1 MRENIRSRSDDNCGE
16 MRYKLDRRKQL
27 VLSTISSLP
36 SECSGF
42 IGSEVAM
49 GALDAPRGVA
59 RSQPGGLQ
67 SPDFLPQPFAVGSSD
82 SDFLTGAG

>member
-1 MRENIRSRSDDNCGE
+1 
-16 MRYKLDRRKQL
+16 
-27 VLSTISSLP
+27 
-36 SECSGF
+36 
-42 IGSEVAM
+42 M
-49 GALDAPRGVA
+49 GALDAPSEVA